1 LRNVV
6 LNSSERKPETFFCF
20 VFALPDTWLPTGCC
34 MWPGLLPAACCLL
47 PAACCICI
55 NICRLPP
62 SACCLLPAACC
73 YLLCF
78 WACSCVVELSRAVEG
93 VPICTEPVEMPP
105 AASAAA
111 EAAGGSAAGV
121 GPQAAA
127 AAAAG
132 GAAPAVASP
141 SAAAATVRESGKRFF
156 VLRQETCSL

>member
-1 LRNVV
+1 
-6 LNSSERKPETFFCF
+6 
-20 VFALPDTWLPTGCC
+20 
-34 MWPGLLPAACCLL
+34 M
-47 PAACCICI
+47 
-55 NICRLPP
+55 
-62 SACCLLPAACC
+62 
-73 YLLCF
+73 
-78 WACSCVVELSRAVEG
+78 EG

-127 AAAAG
+127 AAAAASG

-156 VLRQETCSL
+156 VCSGKIFALCDERFVFENWRYFVKTGSGQIFSVVVVMVPLSDINYLISL